1 MGDTQRLSCAG
12 EIGIGRSVGASP
24 MLRRMKPSPIS
35 FAGQVG
41 LVTGAAGGLGLAYSR
56 LMAQRGA
63 HVVMHDVGAG
73 LDGRGSDA
81 RRIGDAVA
89 ALQAQ
94 GLSVEAASGAI
105 DERACCH
112 ALVRDVLQRHGRI
125 DFIVHNA
132 GWVAYELLEAV
143 DDDALEQMLRVAAK
157 TPLWL
162 AQAAWPAMREAG
174 GGRIVVTTSDRALYP
189 QYAQKGLAGYA
200 MAKMAALGL
209 VNVLALEGA
218 EHGIVVNAVSPVA
231 KTRMW
236 GIDGEPDELHPDA
249 VANGVAFLASARCR
263 EGGWVLRASNG
274 QFHAL
279 RLQEAEHVVY
289 PRDLRAVVADS
300 IESVALQWPVIA
312 RPSVD
317 ARG

>member
-1 MGDTQRLSCAG
+1 
-12 EIGIGRSVGASP
+12 
-24 MLRRMKPSPIS
+24 MKPIS
-35 FAGQVG
+35 SICFQGQVG

-56 LMAQRGA
+56 LLAQRGA
-63 HVVMHDVGAG
+63 HVVMHDIGAG
-73 LDGRGSDA
+73 VDGAGSDPQ
-81 RRIGDAVA
+81 RIGQCTQ

-94 GLSVEAASGAI
+94 GLSVEAASAAI
-105 DERACCH
+105 DQRERCH
-112 ALVRDVLQRHGRI
+112 ALVSDILQRHGRL
-125 DFIVHNA
+125 DFLIHNA
-132 GWVAYELLEAV
+132 GWVAYQALE
-143 DDDALEQMLRVAAK
+143 DIDDAELERMLCLAAK

-162 AQAAWPAMREAG
+162 AQAAWPAMRAAG
-174 GGRIVVTTSDRALYP
+174 GGRIVLTTSDRALYP
-189 QYAQKGLAGYA
+189 QYAQRGLSAYA
-200 MAKMAALGL
+200 MAKLAAQGL

-236 GIDGEPDELHPDA
+236 GIDGEPDELHPDT
-249 VANGVAFLASARCR
+249 VATGVAFLASTRCR
-263 EGGWVLRASNG
+263 DGGWVLRASNG

-279 RLQEAEHVVY
+279 RLQDAEHVAY

-300 IESVALQWPVIA
+300 IEAVALQWPVIA